1 MVYDSNIKTTFD
13 SFIKW
18 EKEAYNN
25 GTDILKCVVVVF
37 DNIINIK
44 KKEIKTD
51 MNGLKEKN
59 IYFMNVILKVKLML
73 IRLLKNYL
81 RKYSRKLLIIDLN
94 IIIKNN

>member
-1 MVYDSNIKTTFD
+1 
-13 SFIKW
+13 
-18 EKEAYNN
+18 
-25 GTDILKCVVVVF
+25 
-37 DNIINIK
+37 
-44 KKEIKTD
+44 

-81 RKYSRKLLIIDLN
+81 RKYSRKLLKKDLN